1 MIYFLH
7 NSQTGRI
14 QQSPRLEQFEGP
26 DRVAFM
32 NILRKQ
38 WLNRDVFSGNG
49 STVYRI
55 NRT

>member
-26 DRVAFM
+26 DRVAFK

-55 NRT
+55 NRS

>member
-7 NSQTGRI
+7 NYQTGRI

-38 WLNRDVFSGNG
+38 WLNRDVFTGNG

-55 NRT
+55 NRS

>member
-14 QQSPRLEQFEGP
+14 QQSPSLEQFEGP

-38 WLNRDVFSGNG
+38 WLNRDVFNGSG

-55 NRT
+55 NHT

>member
-14 QQSPRLEQFEGP
+14 QQSSNLDQFEGP
-26 DRVAFM
+26 DRLAFM

-38 WLNRDVFSGNG
+38 WLNRDVFNVNG

-55 NRT
+55 NHT

>member
-7 NSQTGRI
+7 NSQTGRV
-14 QQSPRLEQFEGP
+14 QQSPSIEQFEGP

-55 NRT
+55 NRS